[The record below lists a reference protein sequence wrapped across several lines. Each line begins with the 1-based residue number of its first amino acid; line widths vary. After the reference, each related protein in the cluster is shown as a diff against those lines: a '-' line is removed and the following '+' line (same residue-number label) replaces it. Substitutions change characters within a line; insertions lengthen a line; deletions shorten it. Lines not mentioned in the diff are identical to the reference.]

1 LQQFQRRENMV
12 DTVFEGCEPE
22 SRKGSESDG
31 VMNTAQSKEEEEQ
44 NLFWET
50 DKTRHLANGIDEFL
64 WRMGLSALEYNG
76 REVVGGQRQ

>member
-12 DTVFEGCEPE
+12 DTVIERCEPD

-31 VMNTAQSKEEEEQ
+31 VMNTAQSKEEEEK
-44 NLFWET
+44 NLVGKT
-50 DKTRHLANGIDEFL
+50 DKTRHLANRIDEL
-64 WRMGLSALEYNG
+64 LCRMGLSALEYNG